1 MWLLFVFHSFRMYG
15 AAFCFDDFVLFSAL
29 DANTANHR
37 LSHVHHFNSFYLDY
51 LLTIFFDTFSKFS
64 GFCDK
69 FCASGSLSS
78 LNRTSDLTKIHL
90 LSWYFCE
97 VTLPPPQNKQPFDV
111 ALILPFFTIMDTIW

>member
-1 MWLLFVFHSFRMYG
+1 MSVQFLHQYLPNMWLLFVHSFRMYA
-15 AAFCFDDFVLFSAL
+15 AAFCFDEVVVFSAL

-37 LSHVHHFNSFYLDY
+37 LSRIHHFNSFYLDY

-78 LNRTSDLTKIHL
+78 LKRTSDLTKIHL
-90 LSWYFCE
+90 LSWYFCK
-97 VTLPPPQNKQPFDV
+97 VTPPSKTNS
-111 ALILPFFTIMDTIW
+111 LSL